1 MALIEVKNLPAR
13 QEDLQKTRE
22 RHQKKA
28 SLEGRKVAIKDKTYD
43 QLNKKE
49 KDDLLQMIAEHLDLV
64 KLA

>member
-13 QEDLQKTRE
+13 QEDLQQKRE

-28 SLEGRKVAIKDKTYD
+28 FLERRKVAIKDKTYD